1 MSIPAPDLAAQLQ
14 VHLPPIFNQLAR
26 QINIAHITAQL
37 GSVGHVTIGQVTV
50 GNVTVGTLTLNNTTA
65 TLESAN
71 AYLQNVGMN
80 LELQFTLNWSYNV
93 GFWSGSGSDGLGS
106 LWFSM
111 NLGNV
116 AVPSLGNIKLT
127 IPEVSLK
134 NMAVA
139 VPPMSNLD
147 LGGAT
152 FSGLN
157 VTNTT
162 APTPGFT
169 ANCITLGAMTLAQLG
184 MPAAACQ
191 QVTIDDFKPAQP
203 ITLPAATVGQISV
216 PTTTV
221 PNISSGSFA
230 FDAQASSRGIN
241 ADFGIFS
248 IGISVTPIAHMSIGA
263 MQLGNVNLSATVGGA
278 TINNIQVPI
287 DVHNI
292 LLNTLKLNNVSI
304 DTVKV

>member
-139 VPPMSNLD
+139 
-147 LGGAT
+147 
-152 FSGLN
+152 GL
-157 VTNTT
+157 
-162 APTPGFT
+162 
-169 ANCITLGAMTLAQLG
+169 
-184 MPAAACQ
+184 
-191 QVTIDDFKPAQP
+191 
-203 ITLPAATVGQISV
+203 
-216 PTTTV
+216 
-221 PNISSGSFA
+221 
-230 FDAQASSRGIN
+230 
-241 ADFGIFS
+241 
-248 IGISVTPIAHMSIGA
+248 
-263 MQLGNVNLSATVGGA
+263 
-278 TINNIQVPI
+278 
-287 DVHNI
+287 
-292 LLNTLKLNNVSI
+292 
-304 DTVKV
+304 